1 MQTGILVRINNQSFS
16 CATLNGNGMGLC
28 TVVPPEDEDAEAE
41 VEGGM
46 FEGRVG
52 GDLAGEDTGCGL
64 SHITPHSV
72 PGWPSVTTQ
81 IQPREEKHTH
91 QIQVSQ
97 MFESIYKYF
106 FSTTALCSPDF
117 LWQCNHVLLVPIP
130 VYLLSVLISL
140 PTSIR
145 SLTTDHVIIQLTQHQ
160 ITSGSAWQ
168 LPIHISLFVSW
179 GVGQNITCICFFQRR
194 PIVFP
199 PFLFFFLYSDV
210 QK

>member
-1 MQTGILVRINNQSFS
+1 MHSRPSWGRGCWGWGRGWYVWGSGGGWLGGRGHRVWALPHH
-16 CATLNGNGMGLC
+16 ATFCPRMTQC
-28 TVVPPEDEDAEAE
+28 Y
-41 VEGGM
+41 
-46 FEGRVG
+46 
-52 GDLAGEDTGCGL
+52 DTNP
-64 SHITPHSV
+64 TKRRK
-72 PGWPSVTTQ
+72 T
-81 IQPREEKHTH
+81 HTH

-179 GVGQNITCICFFQRR
+179 GVG
-194 PIVFP
+194 
-199 PFLFFFLYSDV
+199 
-210 QK
+210 